1 MYFFSVFSKLILT
14 VVYRFARLFY
24 LFLIAAMLAAAI
36 PARLARADAAF
47 PAAHAQVIFSF
58 ARGTVVSSTAPQAGL
73 AAPVI
78 EGDLVGPSALAYDQ
92 GKFYV
97 LDPLNGVII
106 VQDPA
111 GGDRRKIPLPDG
123 YFADMLIQASTIYL
137 RDFNRPGVLALDEN
151 NGQVLAAKSTLGRQQ
166 QSFTDLSMVSD
177 FSVETRRMDDHQGW
191 MTIFDTSK
199 ALLAILS
206 IQSGYYLGSAT
217 LVGRDSLGSYY
228 VLVEELLED
237 VPEMLVQTSV
247 RRYAA
252 DGAFLDAALLPMDAI
267 DYFPNRPVAIDP
279 QGGAYFLKVAGTRAD
294 VVALDFNPGM
304 PATLEDR
311 WEATR
316 PPEQPTAGV
325 PPKAVPGAAPIT
337 RQQIIQNAKSY
348 LTVNWT
354 LSAANYHSGPA
365 GNWNNCASNKE
376 GWRLPRTL
384 TGQVGQVIAEV
395 PYAWGGY
402 QSITDFQSQIKRGDW
417 AGNIC
422 DNQVIPNVAGVDC
435 AGFVSQ
441 VLQAGA
447 YYLAADQ
454 GLGRVSTPIDWGQL
468 APGDLL
474 LKSGSHVML
483 FDAFANP
490 QTLEGG
496 VWAYE
501 STTRNGADRVG
512 HNLVNFS
519 TLSTYSPR
527 RYNNVVEEVVPANQ
541 NLIRNGDFN
550 AGPAQ
555 WSFWGEIDVDARDG
569 LLYFKRRSDSPYGA
583 GVYQDIDAVAAA
595 GSAFEVTADLGNSSS
610 VDKQITLNLRNPN
623 LWTGALSCPF
633 TIPAYSNPQTYRLIG
648 DLPGDWDNTRFEI
661 DVGSADGQPD
671 LILDNVSVV
680 YRPDLQPAGVECSVV
695 DPTPATVLWLG
706 PSYNGLGWLPI
717 NGKKA
722 AITH

>member
-1 MYFFSVFSKLILT
+1 LYFFSVISKLILT
-14 VVYRFARLFY
+14 VVHRIVRLFC
-24 LFLIAAMLAAAI
+24 LLSVAAILAALA
-36 PARLARADAAF
+36 PARLARADVASSVGR
-47 PAAHAQVIFSF
+47 AQVIFSY
-58 ARGTVVSSTAPQAGL
+58 ARRTGVSPTSPQAGL
-73 AAPVI
+73 VAPVV

-92 GKFYV
+92 GNFYV
-97 LDPLNGVII
+97 LDPLNRAII

-111 GGDRRKIPLPDG
+111 SGARRKIPLPDG
-123 YFADMLIQASTIYL
+123 YFADMVIQANTIYL
-137 RDFNRPGVLALDEN
+137 RDFNRPGVLALDETK
-151 NGQVLAAKSTLGRQQ
+151 GQILAAKSTLGRQQ
-166 QSFTDLSMVSD
+166 ISTDLPLISD
-177 FSVETRRMDDHQGW
+177 FNVETRRTDDHQGW
-191 MTIFDTSK
+191 MTISDTAK

-217 LVGRDSLGSYY
+217 LVGRDSLGSYS

-247 RRYAA
+247 RRYAP
-252 DGAFLDAALLPMDAI
+252 DGTFLDAALLPMDAI
-267 DYFPNRPVAIDP
+267 DYFPNRPVAVDP

-294 VVALDFNPGM
+294 VVRLDFNAGM
-304 PATLEDR
+304 PATLESR
-311 WEATR
+311 WEAVR
-316 PPEQPTAGV
+316 PPAQSTPGV
-325 PPKAVPGAAPIT
+325 PSKPVPGAAPIT
-337 RQQIIQNAKSY
+337 RQQIIQNANSY

-365 GNWNNCASNKE
+365 GNWNNCAANKE

-384 TGQVGQVIAEV
+384 VGRVGQVIAEV

-402 QSITDFQSQIKRGDW
+402 QSIADFQSQIKRGDW

-422 DNQVIPNVAGVDC
+422 DNQVVTNVAGVDC

-447 YYLAADQ
+447 YYLAADK
-454 GLGRVSTPIDWGQL
+454 GLGRVSTPIDWSQL

-490 QTLEGG
+490 QTLDGE

-527 RYNNVVEEVVPANQ
+527 RYNNVVEAVVPANQ

-555 WSFWGEIDVDARDG
+555 WGFWGEIDVDGRDG
-569 LLYFKRRSDSPYGA
+569 LLYFKRRSASPYGA
-583 GVYQDIDAVAAA
+583 GVYQDINAVAAS
-595 GSAFEVTADLGNSSS
+595 GSAFEVTADLGNSSN
-610 VDKQITLNLRNPN
+610 VDKQVTLNLRDPN

-633 TIPAYSNPQTYRLIG
+633 TIPANSDPQTYRLAG
-648 DLPGDWDNTRFEI
+648 DLPDDWENTRFEI
-661 DVGSADGQPD
+661 DVVSADGQPD
-671 LILDNVSVV
+671 LILDNVAVV
-680 YRPDLQPAGVECSVV
+680 YRPDLQPAGVECSAS
-695 DPTPATVLWLG
+695 DPTPPAALWLG
-706 PSYNGLGWLPI
+706 PSYSSLGWTPI
-717 NGKKA
+717 DSKKA
-722 AITH
+722 AVAH